1 MILPQLV
8 EMAEELKD
16 RARIVK
22 FNCNKYNKDLGIS
35 LGIKVAPTFLLY
47 KHGEQVAASFGC

>member
-47 KHGEQVAASFGC
+47 KRGEQVTCCPG